1 MYRDGTFDLPG
12 DAEGSG
18 WSKVRLIYSRYS
30 LEQGEDDIFQVSSFI
45 VSSQVDGMMVWISSC
60 DGIVW
65 ALSANGDLWYRA
77 GICQNNPMGTNWF
90 KMETKPNVESWKQ
103 AVMSEGTFWGIDGS
117 EVVRCKEQAAHDQI
131 LPGNAITLMDE
142 FANFKSFNIQE
153 KPSSFRVL
161 NGGWVIYEKPNFK
174 GKCLYFY
181 EGEIPKM

>member
-1 MYRDGTFDLPG
+1 
-12 DAEGSG
+12 
-18 WSKVRLIYSRYS
+18 
-30 LEQGEDDIFQVSSFI
+30 
-45 VSSQVDGMMVWISSC
+45 
-60 DGIVW
+60 
-65 ALSANGDLWYRA
+65 
-77 GICQNNPMGTNWF
+77 
-90 KMETKPNVESWKQ
+90 METKPNAESWKQ
-103 AVMSEGTFWGIDGS
+103 AVMSEGTFWGIDGC

-181 EGEIPKM
+181 EGEDFQMSLWIPCAYKEHKIPTMSSQ

>member
-1 MYRDGTFDLPG
+1 
-12 DAEGSG
+12 
-18 WSKVRLIYSRYS
+18 
-30 LEQGEDDIFQVSSFI
+30 
-45 VSSQVDGMMVWISSC
+45 MMVWIASC
-60 DGIVW
+60 SGIVW
-65 ALSANGDLWYRA
+65 AVSANGDLWYRA
-77 GICQNNPMGTNWF
+77 GICHNNPMGTNWF
-90 KMETKPNVESWKQ
+90 KMETKPNAESWKQ
-103 AVMSEGTFWGIDGS
+103 AVMSEGMFWGIDGS

-181 EGEIPKM
+181 EGEDFQMNLWILRAYKEHKIPTMSCQ